1 MVQNNFLLSLDLLFY
16 QVEFFIKRIFV
27 ALDLNCLVGLDLL
40 FKISELV
47 YPSRIEK
54 IELDFY
60 FPISLRCLK
69 KLYEGLKDPQNL
81 LKHHTEM

>member
-1 MVQNNFLLSLDLLFY
+1 MVQNNFLLSLYLLFY
-16 QVEFFIKRIFV
+16 QVEFFIKRTFV